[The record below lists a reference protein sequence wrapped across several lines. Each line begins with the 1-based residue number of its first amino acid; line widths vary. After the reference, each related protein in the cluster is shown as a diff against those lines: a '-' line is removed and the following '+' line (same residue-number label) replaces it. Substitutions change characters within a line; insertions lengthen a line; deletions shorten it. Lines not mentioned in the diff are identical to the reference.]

1 MRLAGL
7 TKTTMPRRAEMSAER
22 EEFRVYV
29 GIDWGSEAHQ
39 VCVLDVRGTV
49 RSERHVP
56 HEAQALEALA
66 TALIAAAGSEAAAVA
81 VAIEVPHGAVVE
93 TLLERGLAVFALNP
107 KQLDRFRD
115 RFTVAGAKDD
125 RRDARVL
132 ADAVRTDRRA
142 FTRVRLPAAAVLELR
157 EETRIH
163 NELRTEWSR
172 ATNRLRQQLARFYPQ
187 LLELGDVEEPWLWAL
202 YELAPTPSVAAHLRG
217 ARLTQLL
224 RTHRIRRH
232 TADSVLAVLRTP
244 ALTVAPGTVEAAQRH
259 IAVLLAQLRLLHRQ
273 RQECEHR
280 VATLLTRDALARPP
294 SDDGPRREHS
304 DLEILLS
311 LPGAGNLV
319 VATMLAEAGEA
330 LAERDYTTLRTRSG
344 VAPVTR
350 RSGKKLTVLMRYAC
364 NEQLR
369 NVCHYWAQGAIR
381 WDPRSQQHYAA
392 LRAKNHSH
400 GRALRGVADRL
411 QAVLV
416 AMLRTGTLYDPTRHG
431 LHRVD
436 TAA

>member
-1 MRLAGL
+1 MTA
-7 TKTTMPRRAEMSAER
+7 AR

-29 GIDWGSEAHQ
+29 GIDWASEAHQ
-39 VCVLDVRGTV
+39 VCVLDASGRLLSEHQVR
-49 RSERHVP
+49 HA
-56 HEAQALEALA
+56 AQALQELA
-66 TALIAAAGSEAAAVA
+66 TALIAYAGGAAAAVA

-125 RRDARVL
+125 RRDAHVL
-132 ADAVRTDRRA
+132 GDALRTDPRA
-142 FTRVRLPAAAVLELR
+142 FTRVRLPAAIVLEVR

-163 NELRTEWSR
+163 DELRTEWNR

-187 LLELGDVEEPWLWAL
+187 LLEVGDVEEPWLWAL
-202 YELAPTPSVAAHLRG
+202 YELAPTPAAAARLRR

-232 TADSVLAVLRTP
+232 SADSVLVVLRTL

-259 IAVLLAQLRLLHRQ
+259 IGLLLEQVRLLHRQ
-273 RQECEHR
+273 RQDCER
-280 VATLLTRDALARPP
+280 RLATLLTRTELTTVSSAP
-294 SDDGPRREHS
+294 GPRREHS

-319 VATMLAEAGEA
+319 VATLLAEAGEA
-330 LAERDYTTLRTRSG
+330 LADRDYTTLRTRSG

-350 RSGKKLTVLMRYAC
+350 RSGKKLIVSMRYAC
-364 NEQLR
+364 NAPLR
-369 NVCHYWAQGAIR
+369 NACHYWAQGAIR
-381 WDPRSQQHYAA
+381 WDPRCQQHYAR
-392 LRAKNHSH
+392 LRASGQRH
-400 GRALRGVADRL
+400 GRALRGVTDRL
-411 QAVLV
+411 QAVLI
-416 AMLRTGTLYDPTRHG
+416 AMLRTDTLYDPTRHAG
-431 LHRVD
+431 TPVV

>member
-1 MRLAGL
+1 MTEA
-7 TKTTMPRRAEMSAER
+7 R

-29 GIDWGSEAHQ
+29 GIDWASEAHQ
-39 VCVLDVRGTV
+39 VCVLDASGKVL
-49 RSERHVP
+49 SERQVR
-56 HEAQALEALA
+56 HEAQALQALA
-66 TALIAAAGSEAAAVA
+66 TALIEYAGGAAAAVA

-142 FTRVRLPAAAVLELR
+142 FTRARLPAGIVLELR

-163 NELRTEWSR
+163 DELRTEWSR

-187 LLELGDVEEPWLWAL
+187 LLAVGEVEEPWLWAL
-202 YELAPTPSVAAHLRG
+202 YELAPTPAAAAQLRR

-224 RTHRIRRH
+224 HTHRIRRH
-232 TADSVLAVLRTP
+232 TADSVLEQLRSP

-259 IAVLLAQLRLLHRQ
+259 IELLLEQLRLLHRQ
-273 RQECEHR
+273 RQQCER
-280 VATLLTRDALARPP
+280 RLATLLTREEFTTVC
-294 SDDGPRREHS
+294 SKDGPRREHS

-319 VATMLAEAGEA
+319 AATMLAEAGQA
-330 LAERDYTTLRTRSG
+330 IATRDYTTLRTRTG

-364 NEQLR
+364 NEPLR
-369 NVCHYWAQGAIR
+369 NACHHWAQNATQ
-381 WDPRSQQHYAA
+381 WDPRSQQRYAA
-392 LRAKNHSH
+392 LRAKKHSH
-400 GRALRGVADRL
+400 GRALRGVVDRL
-411 QAVLV
+411 QAVLI

-431 LHRVD
+431 LQRVD